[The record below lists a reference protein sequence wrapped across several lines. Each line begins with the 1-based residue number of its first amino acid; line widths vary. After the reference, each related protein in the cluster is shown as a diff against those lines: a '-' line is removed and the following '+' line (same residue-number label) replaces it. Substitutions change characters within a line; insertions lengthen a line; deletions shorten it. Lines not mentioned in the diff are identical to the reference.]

1 MTLVGIT
8 EEMKKMKVRL
18 IALACGILLAVG
30 LPLAAS
36 AGPTPSGPDTD
47 GDTVEDA
54 FDNCTNSSNPGQ
66 EDIDHDGC
74 GDACD
79 KGPITADGTGDT
91 IVGVPDFGLLSA
103 QFGSN
108 TGGSADF
115 TGDTIVGV
123 PDFGLLSAEFGNFIG
138 PSGITNVAL
147 RDLVECPL

>member
-36 AGPTPSGPDTD
+36 AGPTPGGPDTD

-54 FDNCTNSSNPGQ
+54 FDNCTALANAGQ
-66 EDIDHDGC
+66 EDIDHNGC
-74 GDACD
+74 GDVCD
-79 KGPITADGTGDT
+79 QGPIVADANGDT
-91 IVGVPDFGLLSA
+91 IVGIPDFSLLA
-103 QFGSN
+103 DQFGST

-115 TGDTIVGV
+115 TDDGIVGI
-123 PDFGLLSAEFGNFIG
+123 PDFSILADQFGNFVG
-138 PSGITNVAL
+138 PSGITNAL
-147 RDLVECPL
+147 RDFVTCP